1 MSKLLYVGQQAAD
14 FLADNVE
21 AHADRYLETGFD
33 DLEAGGDWR
42 IPLSITADLEQLDDL
57 IPETGREAEV
67 RNTILVGRALTSL
80 TPSLAR
86 ENRIWIRLSH
96 VEGLAYARARWL
108 GNIKEEAVAK
118 AARLHFF
125 APTWTQCRDD
135 HAISRLWWNHHIASS
150 IMPEDPERALHLI
163 LSTADIRSNLIE
175 RSRIGVRL
183 PLARGIVRRLEA
195 DDSLRSSESRFRNFM
210 KVLNRK
216 AAGYHMEVWED
227 IRIDELL
234 LECAEQ
240 PLTPT

>member
-21 AHADRYLETGFD
+21 AHLDRYLETGFD

-42 IPLSITADLEQLDDL
+42 IPLSITANLEQLDNL

-67 RNTILVGRALTSL
+67 RNTMLVGRALTSL

-125 APTWTQCRDD
+125 APTWTQ
-135 HAISRLWWNHHIASS
+135 
-150 IMPEDPERALHLI
+150 
-163 LSTADIRSNLIE
+163 
-175 RSRIGVRL
+175 
-183 PLARGIVRRLEA
+183 
-195 DDSLRSSESRFRNFM
+195 
-210 KVLNRK
+210 
-216 AAGYHMEVWED
+216 
-227 IRIDELL
+227 
-234 LECAEQ
+234 
-240 PLTPT
+240 